1 MKNIKWNKTNF
12 KNPIAIACGTRE
24 TEDDKG
30 LLFKCKLLPVKKTL
44 WQKIWEKLFKKSS
57 FDYNEFLTINP
68 KLQEMTLF
76 DTEPNFKDKD
86 YWGAKPEA
94 NICDRCGIQKKDNM
108 VSIPPAVPDDYDTKS
123 I

>member
-1 MKNIKWNKTNF
+1 MKDIKWNKTNF
-12 KNPIAIACGTRE
+12 KNPIAIACGTTE
-24 TEDDKG
+24 TEDSKG
-30 LLFKCKLLPVKKTL
+30 LLYKCKLPPAVKKTF

-86 YWGAKPEA
+86 YWKDYWGSKPKSPINTRPEP
-94 NICDRCGIQKKDNM
+94 NICDTGGIQKK
-108 VSIPPAVPDDYDTKS
+108 
-123 I
+123 

>member
-1 MKNIKWNKTNF
+1 
-12 KNPIAIACGTRE
+12 
-24 TEDDKG
+24 
-30 LLFKCKLLPVKKTL
+30 LPPAVKKTF

-86 YWGAKPEA
+86 YWGAKPEP
-94 NICDRCGIQKKDNM
+94 NICDTGGIQEKG
-108 VSIPPAVPDDYDTKS
+108 IAR
-123 I
+123 

>member
-1 MKNIKWNKTNF
+1 MKDIKWNKTNF
-12 KNPIAIACGTRE
+12 KNPIAIACGTTE
-24 TEDDKG
+24 TEYSKG
-30 LLFKCKLLPVKKTL
+30 LLYECKLPPALKKTF
-44 WQKIWEKLFKKSS
+44 WQKICEKLFKKSS

-86 YWGAKPEA
+86 YWGSKPKSPINTRPEP
-94 NICDRCGIQKKDNM
+94 NICDTGGIQEKA
-108 VSIPPAVPDDYDTKS
+108 IA